1 MYKELHKSSKE
12 LIFADSLL
20 IVSYVQGALLILFFH
35 NKLLFYIVIE

>member
-20 IVSYVQGALLILFFH
+20 IVSYEQGVLLILFFH